1 MNKVLFIIK
10 NKNEASSRFRV
21 LAYLDQLKNDF
32 DIDIFYAEYHN
43 DNIPKILRSIIK
55 RIHYLSLLRDAN
67 KYDVIYMQR
76 PMSTDSSKN
85 NLFENLI
92 VKINPNLIF
101 DFDDALFIQNKIK
114 TSNLISIAKIC
125 VCGNKYLYD
134 FSKKYNPNTYVIPTV
149 VDTKKFSPKE
159 DRNENHITIGWTG
172 TSGNY
177 QFFTDTMI
185 NQISAILK
193 TYAHVNFLFICDH
206 KPDQRFTFPYNF
218 IYWNETTEVEDLQN
232 IDIGLMP
239 LIDSPWS
246 KGKCGFKLIQYGAIG
261 IASIASD
268 VGVNSDIILDNKSGI
283 LIKNN
288 TWETPLTT
296 LINNTA
302 LRERMG
308 EQARQHIEKH
318 YSLSSNYQKLS
329 SIIHSLIKE

>member
-43 DNIPKILRSIIK
+43 DSIPKILRSIIK

-85 NLFENLI
+85 NFFEHLI
-92 VKINPNLIF
+92 VKLNPNLIF
-101 DFDDALFIQNKIK
+101 DFDDALFIQNKSKI
-114 TSNLISIAKIC
+114 TNLISIAKIC
-125 VCGNKYLYD
+125 VCGNKYLYN
-134 FSKKYNPNTYVIPTV
+134 FSKQYNPNTHVIPTV
-149 VDTKKFSPKE
+149 VDTKRFIPKE
-159 DRNENHITIGWTG
+159 NSNKALITIGWTG

-177 QFFTDTMI
+177 QFFTDKIIDEI
-185 NQISAILK
+185 NTILK
-193 TYAHVNFLFICDH
+193 TYSHVNFLFICDH
-206 KPDQRFTFPYNF
+206 KPDQRFNFPYNF
-218 IYWNETTEVEDLQN
+218 IYWDEKTEVEDLQN

-268 VGVNSDIILDNKSGI
+268 VGVNSDIVLDNKSGI
-283 LIKNN
+283 LIKDN
-288 TWETPLTT
+288 TWETALTT
-296 LINNTA
+296 LINNA
-302 LRERMG
+302 PLREKMG
-308 EQARQHIEKH
+308 ENARQHIQKH
-318 YSLSSNYQKLS
+318 YSLSANYLKLS

>member
-21 LAYLDQLKNDF
+21 LAYLDQLKNEF

-43 DNIPKILRSIIK
+43 DNTPKIFRSIIK
-55 RIHYLSLLRDAN
+55 RIRYLSLLRDVN
-67 KYDVIYMQR
+67 TYDVIYMQR
-76 PMSTDSSKN
+76 PMSTDKSKN
-85 NLFENLI
+85 NFFEKLI
-92 VKINPNLIF
+92 VNINPNLIF
-101 DFDDALFIQNKIK
+101 DFDDALFIQSESKI
-114 TSNLISIAKIC
+114 SNLISIARIC

-134 FSKKYNPNTYVIPTV
+134 FSKKYNPNTYVIPTAI
-149 VDTKKFSPKE
+149 DTKKFIPN
-159 DRNENHITIGWTG
+159 DNCNRALVTIGWTG

-177 QFFTDTMI
+177 QFFTDKMI
-185 NQISAILK
+185 AEINTILK
-193 TYAHVNFLFICDH
+193 TYSNVSFLFICDH
-206 KPDQRFTFPYNF
+206 KPDQRFNFPYNF

-268 VGVNSDIILDNKSGI
+268 VGVNSDIVLDNKSGI
-283 LIKNN
+283 LIKDN
-288 TWETPLTT
+288 TWETALTT
-296 LINNTA
+296 LINNA
-302 LRERMG
+302 PLRERMG
-308 EQARQHIEKH
+308 ENARQHIQKH
-318 YSLSSNYQKLS
+318 YSLSSNYQKFS